1 MGRMRAWQNILWAPL
16 AMLTACSSP
25 EGAERV
31 VEARSFQ
38 GTAPR
43 GPALLRQGMQQGH
56 DAARAEVGLPP
67 LTWSEDLA
75 AGARTYAQTLART
88 GRFEH
93 SLESQ
98 TVDRVGENLW
108 TGTRGAYSY
117 DEMIGHWRA
126 EKRDYVHQPV
136 PDFSRTGRWEDV
148 AHYGQLVSRRT
159 LRYGCAMASSR
170 RDDYLVC
177 RYDPPGN
184 LVGAR
189 VY

>member
-1 MGRMRAWQNILWAPL
+1 MVRMRVRQNILWVLVAAL
-16 AMLTACSSP
+16 AACSSP

-31 VEARSFQ
+31 VEPRAFQ

-43 GPALLRQGMQQGH
+43 GPALLRQAMQRGH
-56 DAARAEVGLPP
+56 DAVRAEVGLPP
-67 LTWSEDLA
+67 LVWSDELA
-75 AGARTYAQTLART
+75 AGARRYAQTLART

-93 SLESQ
+93 SPESLAAN
-98 TVDRVGENLW
+98 RIGENLW
-108 TGTRGAYSY
+108 TGTRSAYRY
-117 DEMIGHWRA
+117 DEMIGHWRS

-136 PDFSRTGRWEDV
+136 PNFSRTGRWQDV

-159 LRYGCAMASSR
+159 LRYGCALASNR

-184 LVGAR
+184 LMGTR

>member
-1 MGRMRAWQNILWAPL
+1 MVRMRARQNILWAVL
-16 AMLTACSSP
+16 ALLAACSSP

-31 VEARSFQ
+31 VEPRAFKEP
-38 GTAPR
+38 APR
-43 GPALLRQGMQQGH
+43 GAALLRQAMQQGH

-67 LTWSEDLA
+67 LTWSDELA

-93 SLESQ
+93 SPGSQ
-98 TVDRVGENLW
+98 AVNRIGENLW
-108 TGTRGAYSY
+108 TGTRRAYRY
-117 DEMIGHWRA
+117 HEMIGAWRA
-126 EKRDYVHQPV
+126 EKRDYLHQPV
-136 PDFSRTGRWEDV
+136 PNFSRTGRWQDV

-159 LRYGCAMASSR
+159 LRYGCALASGR

-184 LVGAR
+184 LVGAT

>member
-1 MGRMRAWQNILWAPL
+1 MVRMRTRQNILL
-16 AMLTACSSP
+16 AALMALAACSSP
-25 EGAERV
+25 ETAERV
-31 VEARSFQ
+31 VEPRGFK

-43 GPALLRQGMQQGH
+43 GTALMRQAMQQGH

-67 LTWSEDLA
+67 LVWSDALA
-75 AGARTYAQTLART
+75 DGARTYAQTLART

-93 SLESQ
+93 SPESL
-98 TVDRVGENLW
+98 VANRVGENLW
-108 TGTRGAYSY
+108 TGTRGAYRF
-117 DEMIGHWRA
+117 DEMIGHWRG
-126 EKRDYVHQPV
+126 EKRDYLHLPV
-136 PDFSRTGRWEDV
+136 PNFSRTGKWQDV

-159 LRYGCAMASSR
+159 LRYGCAFASNK

-184 LVGAR
+184 LVGAT